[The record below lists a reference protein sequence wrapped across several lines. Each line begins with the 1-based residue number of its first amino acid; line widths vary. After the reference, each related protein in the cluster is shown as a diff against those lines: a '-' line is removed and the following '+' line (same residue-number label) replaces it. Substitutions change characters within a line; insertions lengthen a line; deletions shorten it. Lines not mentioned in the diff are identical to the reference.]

1 MEVIIALKLSLK
13 INSTKVVKKTFTSTA
28 TTTKTVMIKYRK
40 INTVCTVC
48 RLHFSMTATKSSLG
62 TILTQTIRLHDQ
74 FPYLLSFSPHPTS
87 AEFGLTL
94 KLPWATETEFLITI
108 SIKYQA
114 DKWWEKRKISIRG
127 LLVDPIPNSPN

>member
-13 INSTKVVKKTFTSTA
+13 INSTKVVKKKFTSTA
-28 TTTKTVMIKYRK
+28 TTTQTVMIKYRK

-48 RLHFSMTATKSSLG
+48 RLHFSMTATQSSLG

-94 KLPWATETEFLITI
+94 KLP
-108 SIKYQA
+108 
-114 DKWWEKRKISIRG
+114 
-127 LLVDPIPNSPN
+127 